1 MLQGVP
7 TSFGQEFSK
16 KYLESRKAGV
26 CLHSTLELEVE
37 ISLQFDEFSEIGI
50 GCDIFTKNFP
60 FKTCNSCF
68 SFSLTSDEVLD

>member
-16 KYLESRKAGV
+16 KYLEPRKAGV
-26 CLHSTLELEVE
+26 CLHSTLGVE

-60 FKTCNSCF
+60 FKTCRG
-68 SFSLTSDEVLD
+68 TP

>member
-26 CLHSTLELEVE
+26 CLHSTLGVE

-60 FKTCNSCF
+60 FKTCNSCLF
-68 SFSLTSDEVLD
+68 FFFFTNYCGGS

>member
-50 GCDIFTKNFP
+50 GCDIFTK
-60 FKTCNSCF
+60 K
-68 SFSLTSDEVLD
+68 V

>member
-50 GCDIFTKNFP
+50 GCDIFTKKFP
-60 FKTCNSCF
+60 FKTCRG
-68 SFSLTSDEVLD
+68 TP